1 MSDTLYSTTATAW
14 GGRSGKVASD
24 DGRLDQQLSSPAALG
39 GDDGPG
45 TNPEQMFAAGYAACF
60 HSAVRNIA
68 AAHRVDVSDSAISVT
83 VALVG
88 SIKERRLSL
97 AAKIEAELP
106 GVPADQARRILDETH
121 ALCPYSVA
129 TRGNVPVELVLV
141 AG

>member
-1 MSDTLYSTTATAW
+1 MDDAIYTTTATAW
-14 GGRSGKVASD
+14 GGRSGRVASD
-24 DGRLDQQLSSPAALG
+24 DGRLQQDLSSPAAMG

-60 HSAVRNIA
+60 HSALRAIA
-68 AAHRVDVSDSAISVT
+68 AGRHVDVSGSAVSVT
-83 VALVG
+83 VGLVG

-106 GVPADQARRILDETH
+106 GVDPGVAREVLEQTH

-129 TRGNVPVELVLV
+129 TRGNIDVELALV
-141 AG
+141 G

>member
-1 MSDTLYSTTATAW
+1 MDETIYTTTATAW
-14 GGRSGKVASD
+14 GGRSGRVASD
-24 DGRLDQQLSSPAALG
+24 DGRLEQELSSPKAMG

-60 HSAVRNIA
+60 HSALRAIA
-68 AAHRVDVSDSAISVT
+68 GAHRVDVSESAVSVT

-106 GVPADQARRILDETH
+106 GVDPDVAREVLEQTH

-129 TRGNVPVELVLV
+129 TRGNVDVELVLV
-141 AG
+141 S